1 MSKALDITIR
11 DVLYEARRNNKNI
24 DKNKI
29 FKAYTFAAEKHK
41 NQKRKSGESYIIH
54 PLHVAYILASWGLDT
69 QTICAA
75 LLHDVVEDTNA
86 TYEDIEKKFDEEVAS
101 LVEGVTKLSNLF
113 KTVEEKKT
121 KNYKKMFIAM
131 EKNIRVIILK
141 LADRLHNVRTLK
153 YLRRD
158 RQIAIA
164 EETLELYAPIANKL
178 GMNDLKKDLED
189 GAFKYLY
196 PRWYRIIREELKEK
210 IKENRNKLEE
220 TKKEIET
227 ELRRQRVWS
236 IVRIETKNLY
246 GIFNKAREKNI
257 KNIEE
262 IKDLFSI
269 KIVTRSKSD
278 CYRVLGII
286 NTIYSLIPGSFK
298 DYIAIPKNNMY
309 QAIHEILIGKSGVMF
324 EARICTYIMNNIAR
338 YGITSY
344 FSYVMNN
351 LNKKR
356 NLDFKENLSGI
367 RDSLELE
374 NPKEFLETL
383 KQELLGDEIYVF
395 TPKGDIKVLPKDSNA
410 IDFAYIIHGKLGNHI
425 KFCKINNKE
434 MPLIT
439 KLKNGDIVEI
449 IVNKEKINV
458 QEEWLEEVKTA
469 KAKKEILK
477 LLKKNKQYPKQEK
490 EIEIIANDR
499 ENLALEITNVFKENK
514 INIKSL
520 EASVNGKKAKI
531 KIVIEIEAK
540 DNIKNI
546 LNEILEIKDVI
557 GAKIDL

>member
-75 LLHDVVEDTNA
+75 LLHDVVEDTDA
-86 TYEDIEKKFDEEVAS
+86 TYEDIEKNFDEEVAS

-131 EKNIRVIILK
+131 EKDIRVIILK

-324 EARICTYIMNNIAR
+324 ETRICTYIMNNVAR

-395 TPKGDIKVLPKDSNA
+395 TPKGDIKVLPKDSNV
-410 IDFAYIIHGKLGNHI
+410 IDFAYLIHGKLGNYI
-425 KFCKINNKE
+425 NSCKINNKE
-434 MPLIT
+434 MPIIT

-449 IVNKEKINV
+449 IVDKEKINV

-490 EIEIIANDR
+490 EIEIVANDR

-514 INIKSL
+514 INIESL

-531 KIVIEIEAK
+531 KIVIEIKAK